1 MTLAI
6 ALYFFLISAVMLG
19 LMAVSLPFYK
29 ATNTARPSSLWAVT
43 LGLNGLGTFL
53 FAFSITLITEVENP
67 PLLNTVANSFI
78 LGANFCLALFFRTL
92 CRPTDQA
99 ASYRIL
105 WGFMAAFGIGY
116 EVFKLQFNVQ
126 ERIAG
131 VGFLAAIFL
140 LWQCVELLRNAKLRS
155 SYHLALLLTASA
167 IELVLVLV
175 RVGLILLPESRF
187 ETIAEIPLLIVAVA
201 WTQFAMQVISYTVLN
216 GYWAELISR
225 ENARIDKENVVI
237 RELSRKQEA
246 LITALARLNKSAA
259 SGALSASV
267 AHELNQPLQ
276 AIQLDAEIAR
286 KQLRMLDD
294 PRCHALEALLDNI
307 LRENRRATGVITALR
322 GIFLN
327 DGPEPRHADLA
338 DIVQS
343 LEVLFHP
350 LARSRG
356 VHLVFQYDGV
366 AVALIRPD
374 EIRQVIVNV
383 MNNAF
388 DALEGASQAS
398 PEIFVWVGLRN
409 GSVVCEVS
417 DNGSGIDPEQIP
429 DLFELLKG
437 EKSKHMG
444 FGLWLCRHVTE
455 RNRGRITVSP
465 RGGGG
470 TVVSLTFDA
479 A

>member
-1 MTLAI
+1 
-6 ALYFFLISAVMLG
+6 V
-19 LMAVSLPFYK
+19 
-29 ATNTARPSSLWAVT
+29 AVT
-43 LGLNGLGTFL
+43 
-53 FAFSITLITEVENP
+53 
-67 PLLNTVANSFI
+67 
-78 LGANFCLALFFRTL
+78 
-92 CRPTDQA
+92 
-99 ASYRIL
+99 
-105 WGFMAAFGIGY
+105 
-116 EVFKLQFNVQ
+116 
-126 ERIAG
+126 
-131 VGFLAAIFL
+131 
-140 LWQCVELLRNAKLRS
+140 
-155 SYHLALLLTASA
+155 
-167 IELVLVLV
+167 
-175 RVGLILLPESRF
+175 
-187 ETIAEIPLLIVAVA
+187 
-201 WTQFAMQVISYTVLN
+201 WTQFAVQVIGYTVLN

-246 LITALARLNKSAA
+246 LITALARLNKSSA
-259 SGALSASV
+259 SGALSASI

-294 PRCHALEALLDNI
+294 PRCHALEDLLDNI

-327 DGPEPRHADLA
+327 DGPEPRHTDLA

-383 MNNAF
+383 MHNAF

-398 PEIFVWVGLRN
+398 P
-409 GSVVCEVS
+409 
-417 DNGSGIDPEQIP
+417 
-429 DLFELLKG
+429 
-437 EKSKHMG
+437 
-444 FGLWLCRHVTE
+444 
-455 RNRGRITVSP
+455 
-465 RGGGG
+465 
-470 TVVSLTFDA
+470 
-479 A
+479 